1 MMPAERELHSP
12 ARVMLAVGVSIALS
26 AVVLALFSKDL
37 GSALEQFFLE
47 PFSNRYFLGNYL
59 ADAVPLMIA
68 GLGVLIAFRSK
79 NFNLGG
85 EGQLYA
91 SALAAGVLALR
102 LPAGTA
108 PFAVWFLAALTGVL
122 TGAAIGALSGLLKAV
137 RHVSEMISSFLVS
150 AIIINVSDFFIT
162 GPLQD
167 PASNFQT
174 TRQLAPKFLLPR
186 ILAPSKLDISI
197 GLALVLIVAFMIV
210 DKRTKIGFE
219 LKICGE
225 NEEFARYCGIPVAA
239 YQIAAMAISGG
250 MYGLAGALLVIG
262 PQGRVMRG
270 FSSGLGWSA
279 ISVALLAQGSGAGIV
294 PAALF
299 IAFLGTG
306 SDHVMIGSGIP
317 SEIVSILQAVAM
329 FFITARSLPRIW
341 KKRGQS

>member
-1 MMPAERELHSP
+1 MRAERELQSP
-12 ARVMLAVGVSIALS
+12 ARVVLAVGVSIAL
-26 AVVLALFSKDL
+26 AAGVLALFSQDL
-37 GSALEQFFLE
+37 GSALAQFFLE

-91 SALAAGVLALR
+91 GALAAGLIALR
-102 LPAGTA
+102 VPAGTA
-108 PFAVWFLAALTGVL
+108 PVVVWIWVAVAGAL
-122 TGAAIGALSGLLKAV
+122 TGAAIGALSGLLKAFW
-137 RHVSEMISSFLVS
+137 RVSEMISSFLVS
-150 AIIINVSDFFIT
+150 AIVINVSDFFIT

-174 TRQLAPKFLLPR
+174 TRQIVPQFLLPR
-186 ILAPSKLDISI
+186 ILAPSKLDVSL
-197 GLALVLIVAFMIV
+197 GLAIVLILVFMVVA
-210 DKRTKIGFE
+210 KRTRVGFE
-219 LKICGE
+219 LRICGE

-239 YQIAAMAISGG
+239 YQVAAMAVSGG
-250 MYGLAGALLVIG
+250 LYGLAGAFLVIG

-279 ISVALLAQGSGAGIV
+279 ISVALLAQGNEAGVV

-299 IAFLGTG
+299 IAFLSTG
-306 SDHVMIGSGIP
+306 SDHVMMGSGVP
-317 SEIVSILQAVAM
+317 SEIISILQAVAM
-329 FFITARSLPRIW
+329 CFITAGALPRF
-341 KKRGQS
+341 RRSQS

>member
-1 MMPAERELHSP
+1 MRAERELQSP
-12 ARVMLAVGVSIALS
+12 ARVVLAVGVSIAL
-26 AVVLALFSKDL
+26 AAGVLALFSQDL
-37 GSALEQFFLE
+37 GSALAQFFLE

-91 SALAAGVLALR
+91 GALAAGLIALR
-102 LPAGTA
+102 VPAGTA
-108 PFAVWFLAALTGVL
+108 PVVVWIWVAVAGAL
-122 TGAAIGALSGLLKAV
+122 TGAAIGALSGLLKAFW
-137 RHVSEMISSFLVS
+137 RVSEMISSFLIS
-150 AIIINVSDFFIT
+150 AIVINVSDFFIT

-174 TRQLAPKFLLPR
+174 TRQIVPQFLLPR
-186 ILAPSKLDISI
+186 ILAPSKLDVSL
-197 GLALVLIVAFMIV
+197 GLAIVLILVFMVVA
-210 DKRTKIGFE
+210 KRTRVGFE
-219 LKICGE
+219 LRICGE

-239 YQIAAMAISGG
+239 YQVAAMAVSGG
-250 MYGLAGALLVIG
+250 LYGLAGALLVIG

-279 ISVALLAQGSGAGIV
+279 ISVALLAQGNEAGVV

-299 IAFLGTG
+299 IAFLSTG
-306 SDHVMIGSGIP
+306 SDHVMMGSGVP
-317 SEIVSILQAVAM
+317 SEIISILQAVAM
-329 FFITARSLPRIW
+329 CFITAGALPRF
-341 KKRGQS
+341 RRRQS

>member
-1 MMPAERELHSP
+1 MSAERELRNS
-12 ARVMLAVGVSIALS
+12 ARVMLAVGASTALS
-26 AVVLALFSKDL
+26 AIVLALFSKDL
-37 GSALEQFFLE
+37 GSALAQFFLE

-59 ADAVPLMIA
+59 ADAVPLMIS

-91 SALAAGVLALR
+91 SALTAGVLALR

-108 PFAVWFLAALTGVL
+108 SLTAWFWVALAGALA
-122 TGAAIGALSGLLKAV
+122 GAAIGALSGLLKAFW
-137 RHVSEMISSFLVS
+137 RVSEMISSFLIS
-150 AIIINVSDFFIT
+150 AIVINVSDFFII

-167 PASNFQT
+167 PSSNFQT
-174 TRQLAPKFLLPR
+174 TRQIAAGFLLPR
-186 ILAPSKLDISI
+186 ILQPSKLDISI
-197 GLALVLIVAFMIV
+197 GLALLLVVIFMV
-210 DKRTKIGFE
+210 VNRRTRIGFE

-250 MYGLAGALLVIG
+250 LYGLAGALLVIG

-279 ISVALLAQGSGAGIV
+279 ISVALLAQGSEAGVV

-299 IAFLGTG
+299 IAFLSTG

-317 SEIVSILQAVAM
+317 SEIISILQAVAM
-329 FFITARSLPRIW
+329 FFITARSLPRL
-341 KKRGQS
+341 RRERRHT

>member
-1 MMPAERELHSP
+1 MPAERELRGP
-12 ARVMLAVGVSIALS
+12 ARVVLAVGVSIAF
-26 AVVLALFSKDL
+26 AAGVLALFSQDL
-37 GSALEQFFLE
+37 GSALSQFFLE

-102 LPAGTA
+102 LPAGTDPLA
-108 PFAVWFLAALTGVL
+108 LWFWAALAGAL
-122 TGAAIGALSGLLKAV
+122 TGAAIGALSGLLKAFW
-137 RHVSEMISSFLVS
+137 RVSEMISSFLVS
-150 AIIINVSDFFIT
+150 AIVINVSDFFIT

-174 TRQLAPKFLLPR
+174 TRQIAPQFLLPR

-197 GLALVLIVAFMIV
+197 GLALALILVLMVVAR
-210 DKRTKIGFE
+210 RTRIGFE

-239 YQIAAMAISGG
+239 YQVAAMAISGG
-250 MYGLAGALLVIG
+250 LYGLAGALLVVG

-270 FSSGLGWSA
+270 FSTGLGWSA
-279 ISVALLAQGSGAGIV
+279 ISVALLAQGSEAGVV

-317 SEIVSILQAVAM
+317 SEIISILQAVAM
-329 FFITARSLPRIW
+329 FFITAGSLPRL
-341 KKRGQS
+341 RRRRS

>member
-1 MMPAERELHSP
+1 MEAERELRSP
-12 ARVMLAVGVSIALS
+12 ARVVLAVGVSIAL
-26 AVVLALFSKDL
+26 AAGVLALFSQDF
-37 GSALEQFFLE
+37 GSALAQFFLE

-59 ADAVPLMIA
+59 ADTVPLMIA

-91 SALAAGVLALR
+91 GALAAGVLALR
-102 LPAGTA
+102 LPAGTD
-108 PFAVWFLAALTGVL
+108 PFALWCWTALVGTL
-122 TGAAIGALSGLLKAV
+122 TGAAIGALSGLLKAF
-137 RHVSEMISSFLVS
+137 RGVSEMISSFLIS
-150 AIIINVSDFFIT
+150 ATVINISDFLIT
-162 GPLQD
+162 GPFQD

-174 TRQLAPKFLLPR
+174 TRQIAPQFLLPR

-197 GLALVLIVAFMIV
+197 GLALALILVFMVVA
-210 DKRTKIGFE
+210 KRTRIGFE

-225 NEEFARYCGIPVAA
+225 NEEFARYCGIPVAT
-239 YQIAAMAISGG
+239 YQIAAMAVSGG
-250 MYGLAGALLVIG
+250 LYGLAGALLVIG
-262 PQGRVMRG
+262 PQGRVIRG

-279 ISVALLAQGSGAGIV
+279 ISVALLAQGSEAGVV

-317 SEIVSILQAVAM
+317 SEIISILQAVAM
-329 FFITARSLPRIW
+329 FFITARSLPRL
-341 KKRGQS
+341 RRRRP